1 MKKLLL
7 LLTIAFFSLV
17 PLYCESTA
25 SPEAV
30 YTETSF
36 PGGVLVL
43 SLEATSMFWDGTAVV
58 EDTQR
63 NVLSTGKMF
72 TRPEES
78 SGKYF
83 FSFIVGVPSTAAPG
97 EYTLRYRLEGLADVE
112 ETLDVA
118 ILPREF
124 LSEDIPLNRELTAI
138 RAEPDP
144 RKDAEAAEFFAIL
157 RGFSK
162 SAVFSR
168 EKHRLPVDDFI
179 TSSYFGDRRR
189 YLYSDGGIGYSIHT
203 GVDMAAPKGT
213 SVYAS
218 GNGRVVFAADRIVTG
233 KTVIIEHLPGIYGIY
248 YHLDSIA
255 AVRGNYVK
263 KGQFIG
269 TVGSTGLSTG
279 DHLHWEIRVG
289 EVAVDP
295 YIFVEG
301 RVLDKPAVL
310 GNHTV
315 K

>member
-7 LLTIAFFSLV
+7 PLIIALSSIV
-17 PLYCESTA
+17 PLFCESTA
-25 SPEAV
+25 
-30 YTETSF
+30 F

-43 SLEATSMFWDGTAVV
+43 SVEETSMFWNGTAVL
-58 EDTQR
+58 EDTGR
-63 NVLSTGKMF
+63 NVLSTAGMF
-72 TRPEES
+72 TRAEES

-83 FSFIVGVPSTAAPG
+83 FTFIVGVPSTAPPG
-97 EYTLRYRLEGLADVE
+97 RYILRYLLTGLDEVE
-112 ETLDVA
+112 ETVDIT
-118 ILPREF
+118 ILPKEF

-144 RKDAEAAEFFAIL
+144 RKDAEAAEFFKIL

-162 SAVFSR
+162 SALFSLQR
-168 EKHRLPVDDFI
+168 HRLPVDDFI

-189 YLYSDGGIGYSIHT
+189 YLYSNGGIGYSIHT

-218 GNGRVVFAADRIVTG
+218 GSGKVVFAADRIITG
-233 KTVIIEHLPGIYGIY
+233 KTIIIEHLPGVYGIY

-255 AVRGNYVK
+255 AVRGDYVK
-263 KGQFIG
+263 KGQCIG

-301 RVLDKPAVL
+301 RVLDKAVVL
-310 GNHTV
+310 GNHTSSN
-315 K
+315 